1 MLRVNRSDTMK
12 ILPQNEHVIERIAR
26 VAVGVGLLLLVF
38 FGPKTAWGWLGLIPL
53 VTGAV
58 GSCPIYTLFGISTC
72 PRRDE
77 LSRAP

>member
-1 MLRVNRSDTMK
+1 MK

-53 VTGAV
+53 VTGAI
-58 GSCPIYTLFGISTC
+58 GSCPIYTLFGVSTC
-72 PRRDE
+72 PRHDE